1 MTRRDQARLG
11 LAVALAATV
20 AITAAAPPVA
30 EGAGGTYE
38 VVKCSPQNRP
48 HGGTHEATNAY
59 VARSECSEPE
69 DFAFKFENVSRA
81 LEGRRARIW
90 WTVPEPLSIVGVAAE
105 ARLRSADGH
114 KAHLYMASADGRM
127 THPVAAGDNSPTG
140 FKTYEWEGKP
150 QQQFVAELVCTKRPS
165 CDASELAKMWIRN
178 LRFRVLDSAD
188 PTLEVGEEL
197 FEGGWLRGE
206 LPASIFGTDAGAGV
220 FAAVIQ
226 VNEVEALAAEASCGG
241 GLSAGL
247 AAEFSPCAP
256 TVARFDSLSTSTD
269 PFVNGANLI
278 RACTHDFGGNATCRE
293 LTALVDNEVP
303 RAAFMSQD
311 PQDPELIRVAVDEQF
326 SGLASGVISFRPVGG
341 AEWQALPTQT
351 SSEHLRARVDSA
363 SHPPGA
369 YEFRASFADVAGNEA
384 ETTQDVDGLPKVLE
398 FPLKSG
404 VHLQAH
410 IQPGGSKRITLPF
423 GRTAAAKGR
432 LLDASG
438 APMPGQEVVVDED
451 FGEGALIDHRVRTV
465 ITDEDGRWYSRLPA
479 GPSRAVSVTYAG
491 DQRYLGSEAAAG
503 RLAVRTGAK
512 LDVSRKHVREGR
524 AAVFRG
530 RIERLGARIP
540 PRGKT
545 LQLQYQ
551 DPTSGRWF
559 TVRNPFRS
567 KSDGR
572 FAFRYGFGTH
582 YEVDVAIRFRL
593 KVPPEVGWPYRATTT
608 RPERVIVEARP

>member
-1 MTRRDQARLG
+1 
-11 LAVALAATV
+11 
-20 AITAAAPPVA
+20 
-30 EGAGGTYE
+30 
-38 VVKCSPQNRP
+38 
-48 HGGTHEATNAY
+48 
-59 VARSECSEPE
+59 
-69 DFAFKFENVSRA
+69 
-81 LEGRRARIW
+81 
-90 WTVPEPLSIVGVAAE
+90 
-105 ARLRSADGH
+105 
-114 KAHLYMASADGRM
+114 MASADGRM

-150 QQQFVAELVCTKRPS
+150 QRQFVAELVCTKRPS
-165 CDASELAKMWIRN
+165 CDASEQAKMWIRN
-178 LRFRVLDSAD
+178 LRFRVLDGAD

-206 LPASIFGTDAGAGV
+206 
-220 FAAVIQ
+220 
-226 VNEVEALAAEASCGG
+226 VEARLAAADGG
-241 GLSAGL
+241 SGIVGADILVGGMSVLSAPGSCDGRIAPQL
-247 AAEFSPCAP
+247 ASTWNPCSETSFASDG
-256 TVARFDSLSTSTD
+256 FDSVVLSNG
-269 PFVNGANLI
+269 VNVVRSCAL
-278 RACTHDFGGNATCRE
+278 DFAGNETCDVRE
-293 LTALVDNEVP
+293 VLVDNEAPTVF
-303 RAAFMSQD
+303 FMEQ
-311 PQDPELIRVAVDEQF
+311 QEEDPELIRVAVEEAF
-326 SGLASGVISFRPVGG
+326 SGLAEGTIQLRPIGG
-341 AEWQALPTQT
+341 TDWQSLPTQVT
-351 SSEHLRARVDSA
+351 TDQLRTRVDSVSYPA
-363 SHPPGA
+363 GT
-369 YEFRASFADVAGNEA
+369 YEFRALAQDAAGNEA
-384 ETTQDVDGLPKVLE
+384 ETTERADSTPMTLD
-398 FPLKSG
+398 FPLRSG
-404 VHLQAH
+404 VELEAH
-410 IQPGGSKRITLPF
+410 IAPGGSKRTTLPF
-423 GRTAAAKGR
+423 GKAAAVKGR
-432 LLDASG
+432 LTDAGG
-438 APMPGQEVVVDED
+438 APLPGREVTVDED

-524 AAVFRG
+524 AAVFKG